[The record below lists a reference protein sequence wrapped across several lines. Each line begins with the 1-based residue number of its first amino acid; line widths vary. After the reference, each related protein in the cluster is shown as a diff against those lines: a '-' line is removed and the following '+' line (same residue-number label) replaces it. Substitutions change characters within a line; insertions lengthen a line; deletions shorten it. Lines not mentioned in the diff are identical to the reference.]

1 MFVISVLIPSS
12 KCCVILLT
20 TVYLLVMLKTL
31 CLLVGKELPCDSH
44 SFLTWHGLR
53 NNQFVKYDLILKV
66 SQTFTFLD
74 SLSAETHYMY
84 TDKHCHLPAV
94 DFRVI

>member
-53 NNQFVKYDLILKV
+53 NNQFVKYDIILK
-66 SQTFTFLD
+66 LAR
-74 SLSAETHYMY
+74 LSPSWIPYQLRHTTCTLTNIAIFQQWI
-84 TDKHCHLPAV
+84 LG
-94 DFRVI
+94 